1 MSKQLPDN
9 ACMSTRVPTTAK
21 AALRREIRAR
31 RRANATERDRAAD
44 AEAIAAAVLAAL
56 PPGAT
61 TVAAYEALPT
71 EPPTDALVRALVA
84 RGIRVL
90 LPVLLPDNDLDW
102 RVEDGG
108 PAGRQG
114 ARLGPGGI
122 AAADLVVAPALAVD
136 RRGVRLGQG
145 GGSYDRALARRAAS
159 APVVA
164 VVNDDEYVAQPLPH
178 EPHDAAVHAVVTPA
192 LGYVAVATPG
202 AR

>member
-1 MSKQLPDN
+1 MSKQLHDN
-9 ACMSTRVPTTAK
+9 AYMSTRGPTTAK

-31 RRANATERDRAAD
+31 RRANATERDRSAD

-56 PPGAT
+56 PPGAAI
-61 TVAAYEALPT
+61 VAAYEALPT

-108 PAGRQG
+108 SAAHRG
-114 ARLGPGGI
+114 ALLGTSGI
-122 AAADLVVAPALAVD
+122 AEADLVVAPALAVD
-136 RRGVRLGQG
+136 HRGVRLGQG
-145 GGSYDRALARRAAS
+145 GGSYDRALARRSPTAR
-159 APVVA
+159 VVA
-164 VVNDDEYVAQPLPH
+164 VVNDDEYVAQPLPY
-178 EPHDAAVHAVVTPA
+178 EAHDAAVHAVVTPA
-192 LGYVAVATPG
+192 LGYVAVTPRD

>member
-1 MSKQLPDN
+1 MAKQLHDN
-9 ACMSTRVPTTAK
+9 AYMSTRGPTTAK

-31 RRANATERDRAAD
+31 RRANATERDRPAD

-56 PPGAT
+56 PPRAA

-108 PAGRQG
+108 PAGRG
-114 ARLGPGGI
+114 TLLGTRGI
-122 AAADLVVAPALAVD
+122 AQADLVVTPALAVD
-136 RRGVRLGQG
+136 HRGVRLGQG

-159 APVVA
+159 ARVVA

-178 EPHDAAVHAVVTPA
+178 EAHDATVHAVVTPT
-192 LGYVAVATPG
+192 LGYVAVTPQD